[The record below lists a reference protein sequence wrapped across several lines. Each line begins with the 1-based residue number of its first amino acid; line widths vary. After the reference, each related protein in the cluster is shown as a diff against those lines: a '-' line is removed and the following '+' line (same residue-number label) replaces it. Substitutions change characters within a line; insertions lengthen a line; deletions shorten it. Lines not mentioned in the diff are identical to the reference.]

1 MTDKPMNYQKLFDY
15 MIDEHGVTLLES
27 DMSEIINIVNE
38 MQQVPKWQPIEELIN
53 LEYGDGVWVVVKER
67 AREKW
72 TYDIHQISQY
82 TPRETMQRF
91 YSHFLMLPKQ

>member
-1 MTDKPMNYQKLFDY
+1 MNYQKLFDY

-53 LEYGDGVWVVVKER
+53 LEYGVWVAVKER
-67 AREKW
+67 AKRKERLV
-72 TYDIHQISQY
+72 YEVYEIS
-82 TPRETMQRF
+82 EWINHEVMQRF
-91 YSHFLMLPKQ
+91 YSDFLILPKL